1 MGKIK
6 KIELIIKLILW
17 HILNEKSPK
26 PEEIKEGLISMQ
38 WQKTLLLVLQLDS
51 RTYFTMLIGMKVN
64 YTTKEKF

>member
-38 WQKTLLLVLQLDS
+38 
-51 RTYFTMLIGMKVN
+51 
-64 YTTKEKF
+64 